1 LRGAAEAIEA
11 EPAEQGSVA
20 APPLG
25 FGNREEWIGGA
36 SEEEEEAGRWF
47 GQ

>member
-1 LRGAAEAIEA
+1 MRGAAEAIEA

-36 SEEEEEAGRWF
+36 SEEEAGRWF